1 VIRQGQSDGGRVPI
15 ACADR
20 LEVVALPGIPLL
32 KTGDDLGAIAVSA
45 LARARFELRDG
56 DVVVAASKA
65 VSRVEGRFVDLSTVD
80 VSPAAASLARQV
92 AKDERFVELVL
103 RESTGVSRAAPNV
116 LIVRHRLGFVCADAG
131 IDESNARPVGASAS
145 SGPWVLLLPEAP
157 DASAGRLR
165 RALAEA
171 SGAVIGVVVSDSF
184 GRPFRLGTVGAAIGV
199 SGLPPLWD
207 KAGEADLCDR
217 RLEHTVTAIAD
228 QVAAAADLVA
238 GQGAEGRPLMI
249 VRGLTFEPNDR
260 TARDLVRPKDTD
272 VYA

>member
-1 VIRQGQSDGGRVPI
+1 MH
-15 ACADR
+15 A
-20 LEVVALPGIPLL
+20 
-32 KTGDDLGAIAVSA
+32 
-45 LARARFELRDG
+45 
-56 DVVVAASKA
+56 
-65 VSRVEGRFVDLSTVD
+65 
-80 VSPAAASLARQV
+80 SPAAASLARQV

-184 GRPFRLGTVGAAIGV
+184 GRGAAIGV